1 MPRMTGL
8 ALHDSPAYQRYLEGE
23 PGNPGTVKRWSG
35 LRPFERDEQG
45 RIILPMGE
53 RFCRMPHRGGD
64 GMQLCSKNGLFSGYQ
79 NLKGHIRMTHKEV
92 IAPAHKGAS
101 TQAEIDDATIL
112 TDFYSDY
119 YTLLVARL
127 TGADDGEGEI
137 ATPRKASGENVVI

>member
-1 MPRMTGL
+1 MPRVAGL

-23 PGNPGTVKRWSG
+23 PGNPGIVKRWSV

-45 RIILPMGE
+45 RIILPLGE

-64 GMQLCSKNGLFSGYQ
+64 GIRLCSKDGLFSGYA
-79 NLKGHIRMTHKEV
+79 NLKVHIRLTHKEV
-92 IAPAHKGAS
+92 VAPTHKGGS
-101 TQAEIDDATIL
+101 TQAEIDDA
-112 TDFYSDY
+112 SNY

-137 ATPRKASGENVVI
+137 ITPRKATGENEVV

>member
-1 MPRMTGL
+1 MPRMADL

-23 PGNPGTVKRWSG
+23 PENPGTVKRWSG

-45 RIILPMGE
+45 RIILPLGE

-64 GMQLCSKNGLFSGYQ
+64 GIQLCSKV
-79 NLKGHIRMTHKEV
+79 HIRLAHKEV

-101 TQAEIDDATIL
+101 PQAEIDDA
-112 TDFYSDY
+112 SNY

-127 TGADDGEGEI
+127 TGADDGESEI
-137 ATPRKASGENVVI
+137 ITPRKASGENEVV